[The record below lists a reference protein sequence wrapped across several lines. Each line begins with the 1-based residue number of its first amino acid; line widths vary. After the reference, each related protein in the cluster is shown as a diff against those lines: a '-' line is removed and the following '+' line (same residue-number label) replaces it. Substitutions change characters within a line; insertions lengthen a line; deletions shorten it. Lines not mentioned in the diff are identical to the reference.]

1 MIQRN
6 KLLKYALLLTV
17 SSVIG
22 YIMFRRMYP
31 TEKFEEETSNVIGN
45 LKDTID
51 GILSRPAADNED
63 DQDDDDDED
72 DEDDEDDYAMAT
84 GSP

>member
-51 GILSRPAADNED
+51 EILSRPAADIEED
-63 DQDDDDDED
+63 QDDDED
-72 DEDDEDDYAMAT
+72 DDDDYAMAT

>member
-51 GILSRPAADNED
+51 EILSRPAADIEED
-63 DQDDDDDED
+63 QDDDED
-72 DEDDEDDYAMAT
+72 DDDDYVMAT